1 MRPRGIRFTI
11 RGLMIA
17 VLVVAILLSMPIR
30 FLTFLMFCTT
40 ILAIMFR
47 CACRLAIMNPSG
59 ADRSTRRTQ
68 NMRPSRNHLTLIDLM
83 AAAGAAALGMGF
95 IVWDA
100 PPSGVRALFLSC
112 WVIVPVVGILWDRWR
127 GCMGILGGALG
138 GAAYAGF
145 LLIWM
150 IAGPH
155 GPGLPQFAIM
165 PYSLANRLIFV
176 VFGVFGI
183 GLIFGTL
190 MGVAAWL
197 VAAMMGRSVAPTLPS
212 PNDRLVRH
220 L

>member
-1 MRPRGIRFTI
+1 MRPRRVRFTI

-30 FLTFLMFCTT
+30 FLMFLMFNTT

-47 CACRLAIMNPSG
+47 CACRLAIMNHSG
-59 ADRSTRRTQ
+59 ADSSTRRSH

-83 AAAGAAALGMGF
+83 AAVGAAALGMGF

-100 PPSGVRALFLSC
+100 PPSGVRALFRSF
-112 WVIVPVVGILWDRWR
+112 WVIVPLVGILWDRWR

-150 IAGPH
+150 VAGPH
-155 GPGLPQFAIM
+155 GPGLPQFPIV
-165 PYSLANRLIFV
+165 PYSIANRLIHV
-176 VFGVFGI
+176 VSLIGS

-197 VAAMMGRSVAPTLPS
+197 AAAMMGRSVAPTFPS
-212 PNDRLVRH
+212 PNDRFVRQ